1 MPYTLDGI
9 LAHVRAQGRPGSHQA
24 VLVREIERLRAE
36 ADRHD
41 TPPWQAAEINRIEV
55 IDQTGRIFVAH
66 ETLSDVRLSFQDEGR
81 TLKVFCHRRAYD
93 PSELPDHLKAAIQG
107 AKMADEHRGLDGLM
121 DEPEPGLFTH
131 QPAGLTAYTFRIA
144 WSAEDGEW
152 VGTCD
157 QLPSLSYLHHD
168 PVEAAEWICSLAADY
183 LDEAKETT
191 DV

>member
-1 MPYTLDGI
+1 MSDESCPRCGTAVVHASGI
-9 LAHVRAQGRPGSHQA
+9 GNFCPNKKCDAADDLRPDWQ
-24 VLVREIERLRAE
+24 
-36 ADRHD
+36 DR
-41 TPPWQAAEINRIEV
+41 
-55 IDQTGRIFVAH
+55 
-66 ETLSDVRLSFQDEGR
+66 
-81 TLKVFCHRRAYD
+81 
-93 PSELPDHLKAAIQG
+93 PS
-107 AKMADEHRGLDGLM
+107 
-121 DEPEPGLFTH
+121 LFTH